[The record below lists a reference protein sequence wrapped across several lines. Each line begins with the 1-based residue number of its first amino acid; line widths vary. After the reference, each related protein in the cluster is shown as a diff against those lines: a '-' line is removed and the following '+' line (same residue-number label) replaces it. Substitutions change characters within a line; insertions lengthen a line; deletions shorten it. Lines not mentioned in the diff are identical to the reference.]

1 VVALLLSL
9 ATHAESPPQAKVL
22 HWWTSGGEAAAV
34 RSLADAY
41 AAAGGVWRDIPIAGS
56 EQARAIA
63 VSRITGGD
71 PPTAAL
77 FNASRQFRELAEAG
91 LLNDI
96 DAVAQRDG
104 WERYLPESILSAI
117 RVNGHYYA
125 APVSIH
131 SPTWIWYSKAAFRHA
146 GIVGEPHSF
155 EELFA
160 ALERLKASGLIP
172 LALGGQPWQEN
183 ILFRAVLA
191 NEGGRALYL
200 RVLRDRDPAAL
211 RSMELRRVLLTFK
224 RLRSYVDPAA
234 SGRNWNDATALLIS
248 GRAGVQIMGDWVKAE
263 FANAHLQPGR
273 DYGCLPGLGPRA
285 PYIVQGDA
293 FVFPKSPDPGAARA
307 QRLLA
312 QTVAMPAVQVT
323 FSQLKGSI
331 PVRPDV
337 DGSRLDECAR
347 LGLEAL
353 ADRERQVGN
362 DETYLSPGQNGAIS
376 DVLTNYWN
384 RELPVEGVQQH
395 LIDALQD

>member
-1 VVALLLSL
+1 
-9 ATHAESPPQAKVL
+9 
-22 HWWTSGGEAAAV
+22 V

-41 AAAGGVWRDIPIAGS
+41 RAAGGVWRDVPIAGN
-56 EQARAIA
+56 EQARAVA

-104 WERYLPESILSAI
+104 WDRYLPESILNAI

-131 SPTWIWYSKAAFRHA
+131 SPTWFWYSKAAFRHA
-146 GIVGEPHSF
+146 GIATEPHSF

-160 ALERLKASGLIP
+160 ALDRLKASGLIP

-191 NEGGRALYL
+191 NGGGRALYL
-200 RVLRDRDPAAL
+200 RVLRDRESAAV
-211 RSMELRRVLLTFK
+211 RSMEFRRVLLTFK
-224 RLRSYVDPAA
+224 RLRLYVDNAA
-234 SGRNWNDATALLIS
+234 NGRNWNDATALLIS

-263 FANAHLQPGR
+263 FANAHLRPGR
-273 DYGCLPGLGPRA
+273 DYGCLPGLGPHA

-293 FVFPKSPDPGAARA
+293 FVFPKSRDPGVTRA
-307 QRLLA
+307 QALLA
-312 QTVAMPAVQVT
+312 QTVDLPTVQVA

-337 DGSRLDECAR
+337 DRSHLDECAR

-362 DETYLSPGQNGAIS
+362 DEVYLSPSQNGAIS
-376 DVLTNYWN
+376 DVLTSYWN
-384 RELPVEGVQQH
+384 RDLPVEGVQQR

>member
-1 VVALLLSL
+1 VALLISL
-9 ATHAESPPQAKVL
+9 AAQAGSPPQAQVL

-34 RSLADAY
+34 LSLANAY
-41 AAAGGVWRDIPIAGS
+41 RASGGVWQDVPIAGS

-96 DAVAQRDG
+96 DAVARRDR
-104 WERYLPESILSAI
+104 WEQYLPESILSAI

-131 SPTWIWYSKAAFRHA
+131 SPTWIWYSKAAFRRA
-146 GIVGEPHSF
+146 GIAAEPHNF
-155 EELFA
+155 EELFG
-160 ALERLKASGLIP
+160 ALDRLKASGLIP

-183 ILFRAVLA
+183 ILFRAVLV

-211 RSMELRRVLLTFK
+211 RSTEFRHVLLTFK
-224 RLRSYVDPAA
+224 RLRSYIDGAT

-263 FANAHLQPGR
+263 FAGAHLKPGR

-293 FVFPKSPDPGAARA
+293 FVFPKSQDPGAARA
-307 QRLLA
+307 QVLLA
-312 QTVAMPAVQVT
+312 QTVAKPAVQLT

-337 DGSRLDECAR
+337 DTSALDECAR
-347 LGLEAL
+347 LGIEAL
-353 ADRERQVGN
+353 ADPGRQVGN
-362 DETYLSPGQNGAIS
+362 DETYLSPDQNGAIS

-384 RELPVEGVQQH
+384 RDLAVEGVQER
-395 LIDALQD
+395 LISALRD